1 MVFLCVSKE
10 KKNNAMSSLSVSWPY
25 SHNALSLG
33 LKINCCGIWC
43 PFPVS
48 PAALAKL
55 QIAAADW
62 SHPGLPCS
70 CLTQPS
76 MLPTGRTRHS
86 LSSAGPLS
94 TCQSTGEQSC
104 TPVSGWQDMVISLPL
119 VFPSLGRFPLGM
131 QHEAR
136 QPSSFLG

>member
-10 KKNNAMSSLSVSWPY
+10 KKNNALSSLSVSWPY

-94 TCQSTGEQSC
+94 TCQSTGEQSEHQC
-104 TPVSGWQDMVISLPL
+104 RVAGHGDLTPFGVPKPGAV
-119 VFPSLGRFPLGM
+119 PLGD
-131 QHEAR
+131 AT
-136 QPSSFLG
+136 